1 VEHVRIRTAPD
12 LPTTGPNEALV
23 PSASRGAP
31 RPGRLIAEGRHAF
44 WFLTPW
50 GIGVAWLVVIPSALA
65 VYWSFTD
72 FNLFTSPRWVGLE
85 NYKELFGDPVFI
97 RSVTNTI
104 FMTAVGVT
112 AGTAMGLGTA
122 VLLHRSGRIATSLRA
137 AIFLPAVVPPVATG
151 IVWTFILNPNYG
163 LLNAGFRAL
172 GMAPIGWL
180 SDPRFAKYGLLMMV
194 LWGSVGQVMVTFV
207 AAMQEVPADVLEAAA
222 LDGAGR
228 LRTFWSIVLPELR
241 PVLLYN
247 VVIATLFYF
256 QFFEQAFVVS
266 PTNLG
271 APAQSTLTYA
281 LYLYQQAFTYL
292 KMGRAAAM
300 SVLLLAA
307 SSLVIAVFFRI
318 SRRLDK
324 R

>member
-1 VEHVRIRTAPD
+1 MSRTTPALTVPIGD
-12 LPTTGPNEALV
+12 RARRRTT
-23 PSASRGAP
+23 SSRPARRRRG
-31 RPGRLIAEGRHAF
+31 EGRHAL

-65 VYWSFTD
+65 IYWSFTE
-72 FNLFTSPRWVGLE
+72 FNLFSAPRWVGFR
-85 NYKELFGDPVFI
+85 NYSDLFHDPVFLH
-97 RSVTNTI
+97 SVTNTL
-104 FMTAVGVT
+104 FFAFVGVV
-112 AGTAMGLGTA
+112 AGTGMGLGSA
-122 VLLHRSGRIATSLRA
+122 VLLHQPGRLSTVLRA
-137 AIFLPAVVPPVATG
+137 GVFLPAVVPPVATA
-151 IVWTFILNPNYG
+151 IVWTFILNPDYG
-163 LLNAGFRAL
+163 LLNAALRAFGL
-172 GMAPIGWL
+172 PPIGWL
-180 SDPRFAKYGLLMMV
+180 SDPAFARYGLLMMV

-207 AAMQEVPADVLEAAA
+207 AAMQEVPAEVLEAAA

-228 LRTFWSIVLPELR
+228 VRTFTSVVLPELR

-266 PTNLG
+266 PADLG

-281 LYLYQQAFTYL
+281 VYLYQQAFTYL
-292 KMGRAAAM
+292 KMGSAAAM

-307 SSLVIAVFFRI
+307 SSLTIGIFFLI
-318 SRRLDK
+318 SRRLE

>member
-1 VEHVRIRTAPD
+1 VSRTTSALTVPIGDRARRRTA
-12 LPTTGPNEALV
+12 
-23 PSASRGAP
+23 SSRPVRRRRG
-31 RPGRLIAEGRHAF
+31 EGRHAL

-65 VYWSFTD
+65 IYWSFTE
-72 FNLFTSPRWVGLE
+72 FNLFSAPRWVGFR
-85 NYKELFGDPVFI
+85 NYSDLFRDPVFLH
-97 RSVTNTI
+97 SVTNTL
-104 FMTAVGVT
+104 FFAFVGVV
-112 AGTAMGLGTA
+112 AGTGMGLGSA
-122 VLLHRSGRIATSLRA
+122 VLLHQPGRLSTVLRA
-137 AIFLPAVVPPVATG
+137 GVFLPAVVPPVATA
-151 IVWTFILNPNYG
+151 IVWTFILNPDYG
-163 LLNAGFRAL
+163 LLNAGLRAFGL
-172 GMAPIGWL
+172 PPIGWL
-180 SDPRFAKYGLLMMV
+180 SDPAFARYGLLMMV

-207 AAMQEVPADVLEAAA
+207 AAMQEVPAEVLEAAS

-228 LRTFWSIVLPELR
+228 VRTFTSVVLPELR

-266 PTNLG
+266 PSDLG

-281 LYLYQQAFTYL
+281 VYLYQQAFTYL
-292 KMGRAAAM
+292 KMGSAAAM

-307 SSLVIAVFFRI
+307 SSLTIGVFFLI
-318 SRRLDK
+318 SRRLE